1 MNPVTKTSIETNGR
15 GRGNR
20 VTGSSGC
27 RFSQHKA
34 KAHRKMVGTRNA
46 KPARIKS
53 CERPTDLSAKT
64 DTYFVS
70 ITDHR
75 YPQKRAKKYKQA
87 LHDDWVER
95 TRINAEL
102 EVNSDDGQP
111 ITVGNDY
118 PHSLSSGV
126 SATGSSRPMT
136 QPNSDNKSEGGI
148 TDDAGER
155 EEHGKLLGKAIC
167 GDILKSYYAGGSK
180 ALEMGVSIGPR
191 LVHTLTCL
199 RTDPLFGPH
208 CPHHFSSRLRYKFPR
223 CPSHVAEEG
232 QYPSY

>member
-1 MNPVTKTSIETNGR
+1 
-15 GRGNR
+15 
-20 VTGSSGC
+20 
-27 RFSQHKA
+27 
-34 KAHRKMVGTRNA
+34 MVGTRNA
-46 KPARIKS
+46 KPAIIKS
-53 CERPTDLSAKT
+53 CECPTDLSAKT

-75 YPQKRAKKYKQA
+75 YPQKRAKQYKQA

-95 TRINAEL
+95 TCINAEL

-111 ITVGNDY
+111 ITVGSDY

-126 SATGSSRPMT
+126 SATGSSWPTT

-155 EEHGKLLGKAIC
+155 EEHGKVLGKAMC
-167 GDILKSYYAGGSK
+167 GDILKSYYTGGSK
-180 ALEMGVSIGPR
+180 ALETGVSIGPR

-199 RTDPLFGPH
+199 
-208 CPHHFSSRLRYKFPR
+208 
-223 CPSHVAEEG
+223 
-232 QYPSY
+232 